1 MNLMKLDCAKF
12 TLHQKAFR
20 YFIQV
25 SEEGKSEN
33 DKGFKIPS
41 ASYCISRAILDS
53 AKQTK

>member
-12 TLHQKAFR
+12 TLHQKAFC

-33 DKGFKIPS
+33 DKGLKYLQP
-41 ASYCISRAILDS
+41 AIVLVE
-53 AKQTK
+53 QF